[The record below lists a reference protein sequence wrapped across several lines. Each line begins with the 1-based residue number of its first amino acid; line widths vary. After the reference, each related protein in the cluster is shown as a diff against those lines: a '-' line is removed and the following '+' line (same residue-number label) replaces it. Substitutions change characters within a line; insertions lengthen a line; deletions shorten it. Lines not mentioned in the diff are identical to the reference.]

1 MDEPIRA
8 MPQGQNP
15 KGLNDLGGIIIKI
28 ADITSVA
35 RKSRQKSN

>member
-8 MPQGQNP
+8 LPEGS
-15 KGLNDLGGIIIKI
+15 KKRGINDLGGILIKI

-35 RKSRQKSN
+35 RKSR